1 MGQWGNDVMMQIR
14 STSVCV
20 ALMVGAI
27 AMTTQ
32 AQKGGEDITGP
43 YTVVESWMKPF
54 ARPGYIQGS
63 QGGVFAE
70 SPDRIFVLN
79 RGELKLPDKL
89 PVDFNGAW
97 GSVANIPAGPVS
109 GTVMAQAATLAT
121 SELRNCILV
130 LDGTGRVV
138 ESWTQWDK
146 LFQGGRGPHHV
157 KISPYDPDRHVW
169 VVDDNRHQVFKFTND
184 GKQLALT
191 LGEAGVPGNDD
202 RHFARPTDIA
212 FLPDGTFFVTD
223 GYINTRVV
231 KFDKTGKYL
240 MTWGTPG
247 NGPGQ
252 FNLPHSIDI
261 DRDRRLYVAD
271 RQNSRV
277 QIFDEN
283 GKFLDQW
290 PNIRRPVHI
299 LIGENQ
305 RVWVADLDTNKL
317 LQYDTSGRLL
327 SSWGTWG
334 TFPGGFWGIHQFSV
348 DSQNNLYVAETYGG
362 RTQKFTPKPSA
373 PKAQLI
379 GSPVALMMKR

>member
-1 MGQWGNDVMMQIR
+1 MTQIR
-14 STSVCV
+14 STSVFV

-27 AMTTQ
+27 VITTE
-32 AQKGGEDITGP
+32 AQKGGEEITGP
-43 YTVVESWMKPF
+43 YTVVENWMKPF

-79 RGELKLPDKL
+79 RGELKLPEKL
-89 PVDFNGAW
+89 PADFNGAW
-97 GSVANIPAGPVS
+97 GSVANIAASPVS

-121 SELRNCILV
+121 PELRNCILV
-130 LDGTGRVV
+130 LDGTGRLV

-169 VVDDNRHQVFKFTND
+169 VVDDNRHQVFEFTND
-184 GKQLALT
+184 GKQLVLT
-191 LGEAGVPGNDD
+191 LGEAGVPGNDEK
-202 RHFARPTDIA
+202 HFGRPTDIA

-290 PNIRRPVHI
+290 PGIRRPIHI
-299 LIGENQ
+299 LISENQ

-317 LQYDTSGRLL
+317 LQYDTNGRLL

-334 TFPGGFWGIHQFSV
+334 TFPGAFWGIHQFAV
-348 DSQNNLYVAETYGG
+348 DSQGNLYVAETYGG
-362 RTQKFTPKPSA
+362 RTQKFTPKPGA
-373 PKAQLI
+373 AKAQLI
-379 GSPVALMMKR
+379 GPSVALKGR

>member
-1 MGQWGNDVMMQIR
+1 MRIR
-14 STSVCV
+14 STSVFA
-20 ALMVGAI
+20 ALMVCAI
-27 AMTTQ
+27 VIVTQ

-43 YTVVESWMKPF
+43 YTVVEGWMKPF

-79 RGELKLPDKL
+79 RGELKLPEKL
-89 PVDFNGAW
+89 PADFNGAW
-97 GSVANIPAGPVS
+97 GSVANLPAGPVS

-121 SELRNCILV
+121 PELRNCILV
-130 LDGTGRVV
+130 LDGTGRLV

-169 VVDDNRHQVFKFTND
+169 VVDDNRHQVFEFTND
-184 GKQLALT
+184 GKQLVLT

-202 RHFARPTDIA
+202 AHFARPTDIA

-231 KFDKTGKYL
+231 KFDKTGKFL

-247 NGPGQ
+247 KGPGQ

-290 PNIRRPVHI
+290 PDIRRPIHI
-299 LIGENQ
+299 LISENQ

-334 TFPGGFWGIHQFSV
+334 TFPGGFWGIHQFTV
-348 DSQNNLYVAETYGG
+348 DSQGNLYVAETYGG
-362 RTQKFTPKPSA
+362 RTQKFAPKSSA
-373 PKAQLI
+373 AKAQLI
-379 GSPVALMMKR
+379 GAPVPLMKKQ